1 VVLAFQMAMEND
13 LVVAEMVE
21 ATEFPE
27 LSNQYNVSGVPHTAI
42 NFGAGE
48 MVGAGPAVHLLG
60 EIRSALKEQE

>member
-1 VVLAFQMAMEND
+1 MLAFQMAMESD
-13 LVVAEMVE
+13 LVVADMVE

-48 MVGAGPAVHLLG
+48 MVGAAPAVHLLG
-60 EIRSALKEQE
+60 EIQSALKEQG

>member
-1 VVLAFQMAMEND
+1 MVLAFQMAMESD
-13 LVVAEMVE
+13 LVVADMVE

-48 MVGAGPAVHLLG
+48 MVGAAPAVHLLG
-60 EIRSALKEQE
+60 EIQSALKEQG

>member
-1 VVLAFQMAMEND
+1 MVLAFQMAMEND

-27 LSNQYNVSGVPHTAI
+27 LSDKYNVSGVPHTAI

-48 MVGAGPAVHLLG
+48 MVGAAPAVHLLG
-60 EIRSALKEQE
+60 EIRSALNEQE

>member
-27 LSNQYNVSGVPHTAI
+27 LSDQYNVSGVPHTII

-48 MVGAGPAVHLLG
+48 FVGAAPAKHLLG
-60 EIRSALKEQE
+60 EIQNAMK